1 MHSHQPTYGDKDM
14 ETHQNCGVCSVSGD
28 ILRSQEKSPLK
39 SALYGIQ
46 TIELE
51 SLKKSPK
58 VGENV

>member
-39 SALYGIQ
+39 SALYGMA
-46 TIELE
+46 
-51 SLKKSPK
+51 SKP
-58 VGENV
+58 